1 VAAGIAEITERE
13 RDPFGGG
20 MNQGD
25 SQRDSRKDYE
35 SPKLVIISL
44 RPEEA
49 VLGHCKI
56 SGGSGPNQ
64 TGISGPCEILL
75 GGCTPLGS

>member
-1 VAAGIAEITERE
+1 MDQEWKQVDG
-13 RDPFGGG
+13 
-20 MNQGD
+20 
-25 SQRDSRKDYE
+25 RKPYQ
-35 SPKLVIISL
+35 PPQLTMINL

-56 SGGSGPNQ
+56 SGGSGPNN
-64 TGISGPCEILL
+64 TGITGPCEILL

>member
-1 VAAGIAEITERE
+1 MNQKLNEAAGKVA
-13 RDPFGGG
+13 
-20 MNQGD
+20 
-25 SQRDSRKDYE
+25 YE
-35 SPKLVIISL
+35 PPKLTTISL

-56 SGGSGPNQ
+56 SGGSGP
-64 TGISGPCEILL
+64 GGGLAGPCSILL

>member
-1 VAAGIAEITERE
+1 M
-13 RDPFGGG
+13 DQKP
-20 MNQGD
+20 
-25 SQRDSRKDYE
+25 SQADSRKVYE
-35 SPKLVIISL
+35 SPRLVAISL

-56 SGGSGPNQ
+56 AGGTGPIQ
-64 TGISGPCEILL
+64 GGMGGPCEILL

>member
-1 VAAGIAEITERE
+1 MPTERNIE
-13 RDPFGGG
+13 ILGVR
-20 MNQGD
+20 MNLDFDQD
-25 SQRDSRKDYE
+25 RCRKPYA
-35 SPKLVIISL
+35 PPQIVTISL

-56 SGGSGPNQ
+56 SGGSGPQ
-64 TGISGPCEILL
+64 GGSITGPCEILL

>member
-1 VAAGIAEITERE
+1 MNRE
-13 RDPFGGG
+13 EGLH
-20 MNQGD
+20 
-25 SQRDSRKDYE
+25 DSRSAYD
-35 SPKLVIISL
+35 PPRLVTISL

-64 TGISGPCEILL
+64 NGISGPCEILL

>member
-1 VAAGIAEITERE
+1 VAVADAALTEHLVVR
-13 RDPFGGG
+13 GGR
-20 MNQGD
+20 MNRTD
-25 SQRDSRKDYE
+25 SIDETMEPYE
-35 SPKLVIISL
+35 PPMLVVVSL

-56 SGGSGPNQ
+56 AGGSGPAQ
-64 TGISGPCEILL
+64 TAISGPCEILL

>member
-1 VAAGIAEITERE
+1 
-13 RDPFGGG
+13 
-20 MNQGD
+20 MNRGD
-25 SQRDSRKDYE
+25 SPNDSRKPYE
-35 SPKLVIISL
+35 PPMLIVVSL

-56 SGGSGPNQ
+56 SGGSGPAQ
-64 TGISGPCEILL
+64 TSISGPCEILL

>member
-1 VAAGIAEITERE
+1 MRE
-13 RDPFGGG
+13 SLILLGVGGG
-20 MNQGD
+20 QMNRND
-25 SQRDSRKDYE
+25 NLDDSRKPYE
-35 SPKLVIISL
+35 RPTLVVISL

-56 SGGSGPNQ
+56 SGGTGPA
-64 TGISGPCEILL
+64 GGGCAVLL

>member
-1 VAAGIAEITERE
+1 
-13 RDPFGGG
+13 
-20 MNQGD
+20 M
-25 SQRDSRKDYE
+25 KDDAKPE
-35 SPKLVIISL
+35 SKGKPAYRPPQVVRVSL

-56 SGGSGPNQ
+56 SGGSGPNNNGM
-64 TGISGPCEILL
+64 TGPCEILL

>member
-1 VAAGIAEITERE
+1 
-13 RDPFGGG
+13 
-20 MNQGD
+20 MNQEEGQYGKRLYD
-25 SQRDSRKDYE
+25 P
-35 SPKLVIISL
+35 PKVVRVSL

-56 SGGSGPNQ
+56 AGGSGPGQ
-64 TGISGPCEILL
+64 TAISGPCEILL